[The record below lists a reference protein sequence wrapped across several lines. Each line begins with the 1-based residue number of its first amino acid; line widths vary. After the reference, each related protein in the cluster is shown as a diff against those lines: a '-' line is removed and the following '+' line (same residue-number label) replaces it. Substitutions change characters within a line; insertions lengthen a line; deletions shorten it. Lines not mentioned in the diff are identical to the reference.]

1 VNADLK
7 WLQPLIDR
15 YREAGLSRVSW
26 HVYGNARHEVF
37 NETNRDEV
45 FANVIAWLN
54 AIVGR

>member
-26 HVYGNARHEVF
+26 HIYGNARHEVL

-45 FANVIAWLN
+45 FANIIAWLN
-54 AIVGR
+54 VVAGR